1 MAVNRKTSSSLKVG
15 ILTITALIILIFT
28 VLWIKGRS
36 LSSGERIEVLFHDIN
51 GIRAG
56 SGVQMMGLR
65 IGQIEEIIPVV
76 DGKDSHVK
84 IRFVITEKDVKIPH
98 ASTISIQQSG
108 LIGEQFL
115 EVMPPKVNYIY
126 LETQKTSTDI
136 QDEQDIY
143 MVLSGEFQRIG
154 KVEIA
159 NVIPTSAAP
168 LEYKTKFKTKNAL
181 KVGYTID
188 MPGLILD
195 NENLN
200 AKVVNGKLV
209 FETKNGAKLEAPVT
223 DSPYTVIEPM
233 RISDFLELQYKAAH
247 SLTSMNERVMEIL
260 SDDFVTD
267 IRESVDNI
275 NDLTKKATTTID
287 KAMALI
293 DSSRDEL
300 DVILKQTSIL
310 TRKLTGL
317 SDNINNIISDKQV
330 QQDLYGAIKSV
341 GRFADNMNKIVET
354 PETKEMMNNL
364 NEISRNLADI
374 SCYVSEF
381 TGDEKL
387 QRDLKESISNINNAM
402 KEVNE
407 NLKKVNSVSKDEQ
420 LSINNAV
427 TDAIVTTRNLK
438 KFSEKLN
445 KRFLIFRLMF

>member
-1 MAVNRKTSSSLKVG
+1 MLPNRKVSSSLKVG
-15 ILTITALIILIFT
+15 VLTVVALIILIFT

-36 LSSGERIEVLFHDIN
+36 LSSGERIEVIFHDIN

-126 LETQKTSTDI
+126 IETNKTSTGLVHD
-136 QDEQDIY
+136 QEVY
-143 MVLSGEFQRIG
+143 MVLSGDLKRIG
-154 KVEIA
+154 KVESA
-159 NVIPTSAAP
+159 VVIPSNATP
-168 LEYKTKFKTKNAL
+168 LEYRTKFKTRNAV
-181 KVGYTID
+181 KIGYIVD

-195 NENLN
+195 SDNLGAN
-200 AKVVNGKLV
+200 LINNKLI
-209 FETKNGAKLEAPVT
+209 FEVKNGAKLEAPVT

-247 SLTSMNERVMEIL
+247 SLASMNERVMEIL
-260 SDDFVTD
+260 SDELVED
-267 IRESVDNI
+267 IKESIVNV
-275 NDLTKKATTTID
+275 NDLTKKATTTVD
-287 KAMALI
+287 KATALI
-293 DSSRDEL
+293 DSSREEL
-300 DVILKQTSIL
+300 EVILKQTSIL
-310 TRKLTGL
+310 TGKLNTL
-317 SDNINNIISDKQV
+317 SDNINGVVGNEQN
-330 QQDLYGAIKSV
+330 QQDLFNTIKSV
-341 GRFADNMNKIVET
+341 GRFADNMNKIIET
-354 PETKEMMNNL
+354 PEAKEMMEDL
-364 NEISRNLADI
+364 GEISRNLADI

-381 TGDEKL
+381 AGDEKL
-387 QRDLKESISNINNAM
+387 QKDLKETISSVNAAI
-402 KEVNE
+402 KGVNE
-407 NLKKVNSVSKDEQ
+407 NLQAARAVSGDEQ
-420 LSINNAV
+420 LTINNAV
-427 TDAIVTTRNLK
+427 SDAIVTTRNLR